1 MERDQ
6 EQIWEHTSAWAG
18 QSGSPF
24 DTIRN
29 TKPNANADVKYEYEK
44 KYEYEHFHCVHHK
57 LCLLCYQQHHIVII
71 VIIVAIKK

>member
-6 EQIWEHTSAWAG
+6 EQIWEHTSAWDG

-24 DTIRN
+24 DAIRN
-29 TKPNANADVKYEYEK
+29 TKPNANADVKC
-44 KYEYEHFHCVHHK
+44 EYEHFHCVYHK
-57 LCLLCYQQHHIVII
+57 LYFLCYQQHHIVII